1 MELWHQLLPRRYA
14 APNAPPTR
22 TAEYT
27 CGVATQPT
35 ARTLALRALVKENH
49 AAILELLERYGASNP
64 RLFGSVARG
73 DAAESSDID
82 LMVDMA
88 TDGKDALWELS
99 GLSEDWRQL
108 LGVRV
113 DVVCEKL
120 LRADVAETTRKE
132 LVAL

>member
-1 MELWHQLLPRRYA
+1 M
-14 APNAPPTR
+14 
-22 TAEYT
+22 
-27 CGVATQPT
+27 
-35 ARTLALRALVKENH
+35 RALVKENH